1 MKYNLNTQKTPD
13 FIFIT
18 FIFSKLKNTK
28 LCHDNVN
35 LSRNANF
42 YKCVVS
48 VDRTL
53 AGLMVCISALPGKID
68 LNLKLKASKALIVKS
83 GIKQAIIIKV
93 EPAQKV
99 ADDNKLL

>member
-1 MKYNLNTQKTPD
+1 M
-13 FIFIT
+13 
-18 FIFSKLKNTK
+18 
-28 LCHDNVN
+28 
-35 LSRNANF
+35 
-42 YKCVVS
+42 
-48 VDRTL
+48 DRTL